1 MIRLNECEV
10 RENCN
15 TYGQDKCWICEDYS
29 LYNPIDKKIL
39 CKRTI
44 RQREERKIAKK
55 EQKASEASKRG
66 RAAKRKGYAGENEI
80 VHLLEKYNIEAKRV
94 PLSGA
99 LKGELSG
106 DINCTIK
113 GKRRK
118 IESKRRADGFKEDYK
133 YLEQD
138 GCDFVFKRADR
149 KGWMVVMTFDTW
161 LDLVK
166 GE

>member
-1 MIRLNECEV
+1 MNGDCEV

-15 TYGQDKCWICEDYS
+15 TYSQDKCWICEDYS
-29 LYNPIDKKIL
+29 LYSPIDKRIL
-39 CKRTI
+39 CKRQI
-44 RQREERKIAKK
+44 RQREEKK
-55 EQKASEASKRG
+55 LQKKQLKESSASKRG
-66 RAAKRKGYAGENEI
+66 KRAKKKGYEGEREI
-80 VHLLEKYNIEAKRV
+80 VLLLEKYNIEAKRV

-99 LKGELSG
+99 LKGELAG
-106 DINCTIK
+106 DIKCTIK
-113 GKRRK
+113 GKPRK

-149 KGWMVVMTFDTW
+149 KGWIVEMTFETW